1 MLITTIKY
9 TLPQAKS
16 LYDIGV
22 RIMSVADIT
31 RALFADFDSMK
42 GGSVF
47 DDTQVNSLDNETL
60 ENNPFGKKRTL
71 SSIGA

>member
-1 MLITTIKY
+1 L
-9 TLPQAKS
+9 
-16 LYDIGV
+16 
-22 RIMSVADIT
+22 
-31 RALFADFDSMK
+31 ADFYSMK

-60 ENNPFGKKRTL
+60 ENNPFGEKRTL

>member
-1 MLITTIKY
+1 
-9 TLPQAKS
+9 
-16 LYDIGV
+16 
-22 RIMSVADIT
+22 MSVADIT